1 MAGLK
6 FLELFMTS
14 HITLSVLGQRA
25 KPSSKCILELVLPY
39 HLPKS
44 GGNTIECVKQIIDA
58 NTRTCE
64 VNNVM
69 ASIEQAGG
77 FVLSCH

>member
-1 MAGLK
+1 M
-6 FLELFMTS
+6 ELFMTH

-44 GGNTIECVKQIIDA
+44 GGNTIECVKQIIGV
-58 NTRTCE
+58 NTRTCA
-64 VNNVM
+64 VNNVTT
-69 ASIEQAGG
+69 ST
-77 FVLSCH
+77 